1 MRPYDGEAE
10 EEVSQHKS
18 EIDKYIAELGHDGA
32 DFAAFKKLCINRG
45 SLNPFRRGR
54 FTRFLCCRAQ
64 PFDTM
69 MVKAKERIRHELD
82 IVRYIKKQR
91 MHTNLLW
98 GLSTKWQRSL
108 CRNQA
113 QLLIQDKLESEFGA
127 FKLKAVRRLE
137 ETVAWQSS
145 DSDDPLDARLI

>member
-1 MRPYDGEAE
+1 
-10 EEVSQHKS
+10 
-18 EIDKYIAELGHDGA
+18 
-32 DFAAFKKLCINRG
+32 
-45 SLNPFRRGR
+45 
-54 FTRFLCCRAQ
+54 
-64 PFDTM
+64 
-69 MVKAKERIRHELD
+69 
-82 IVRYIKKQR
+82 

-127 FKLKAVRRLE
+127 LKLKAVRRLE

-145 DSDDPLDARLI
+145 DSDDPLDSRLI